1 MTWTVFAQAIGPCAC
16 NEHAWSSKVGL
27 LNDGWQ
33 TSGRREEWLLV
44 SVCAGFIPAPE
55 LSPRADCSVLSAV
68 SWLSGSFMHSFC
80 FMIPVMTFSV
90 SAVILVASAV
100 WFASPGNLHMSL
112 SIRVVVVPVLMFLR
126 TYDGVSKPWCFLWLL
141 TTAGIFQCPSWSL
154 RYTVS
159 PGLNTSGFRRPLFIL
174 CVCFILL
181 PSLSFFVSELSII
194 LWALRQILETPID
207 EYKSS
212 DAYLPT
218 YNISEFFW

>member
-1 MTWTVFAQAIGPCAC
+1 MTWTVFAQVIGPCAC
-16 NEHAWSSKVGL
+16 SEHAWSSKAWPL
-27 LNDGWQ
+27 DERQ
-33 TSGRREEWLLV
+33 TSRSWGDWRLV
-44 SVCAGFIPAPE
+44 SICIGFILGLE

-100 WFASPGNLHMSL
+100 WFASPGNLRMSL

-126 TYDGVSKPWCFLWLL
+126 TYDGVLKPWCFLWFL

-159 PGLNTSGFRRPLFIL
+159 PGLNTSGFQRPLFIL

-194 LWALRQILETPID
+194 LWKLQ
-207 EYKSS
+207 
-212 DAYLPT
+212 
-218 YNISEFFW
+218 